1 MTAQEI
7 INGLNDYIEHPTY
20 MIDLDL
26 LSEAIKKL
34 EPVAEK
40 ERLLSEDKEGW
51 MPIGERFAKAWQS
64 SPKPCKVGGE
74 E

>member
-20 MIDLDL
+20 MIDIDL

-34 EPVAEK
+34 ETVAEK
-40 ERLLSEDKEGW
+40 ERLDKE
-51 MPIGERFAKAWQS
+51 FAEYW
-64 SPKPCKVGGE
+64 G
-74 E
+74 

>member
-34 EPVAEK
+34 GTVAEK
-40 ERLLSEDKEGW
+40 ERLDNK
-51 MPIGERFAKAWQS
+51 FAEYW
-64 SPKPCKVGGE
+64 G
-74 E
+74 

>member
-7 INGLNDYIEHPTY
+7 IDGLNGYIEHPTY

-34 EPVAEK
+34 ESVAEA
-40 ERLLSEDKEGW
+40 ERLDNK
-51 MPIGERFAKAWQS
+51 FAEYW
-64 SPKPCKVGGE
+64 G
-74 E
+74 

>member
-7 INGLNDYIEHPTY
+7 IDGLNGYIEHPTY

-40 ERLLSEDKEGW
+40 ERLDNK
-51 MPIGERFAKAWQS
+51 FAEYW
-64 SPKPCKVGGE
+64 G
-74 E
+74 